1 MARKKSTEKLVRI
14 YYSKKKGEYVKKE
27 YDRDLYKYNKKDK
40 APSLFYKSGM
50 RKGQLRKNREKA
62 IDKMVDFVYKKLKGT
77 KYDNDGM
84 TTREEIELSVRQM
97 IKRAEDEKIKMKSIT
112 AERVI
117 ASYTRNKLSGMLINT
132 GQTLDEIADK
142 LDVSVEELLD
152 DKNWNFETKNPTF
165 KLPEWNEPKEFEWTD
180 YYVGD
185 SSLVTR

>member
-27 YDRDLYKYNKKDK
+27 YDRDLYKYNKSDK
-40 APSLFYKSGM
+40 APSFYYKSGEK
-50 RKGQLRKNREKA
+50 KGQLRKNREKV
-62 IDKMVDFVYKKLKGT
+62 IDKMVDFVFKKLKDT
-77 KYDNDGM
+77 KYANDEM
-84 TTREEIELSVRQM
+84 TTREEIDLSVRQL
-97 IKRAEDEKIKMKSIT
+97 IKKADDEKIKMKSIT
-112 AERVI
+112 AERII
-117 ASYTRNKLSGMLINT
+117 ASYTKNRLSGMLINT

-165 KLPEWNEPKEFEWTD
+165 KLPEWNEPKEFEWTN

-185 SSLVTR
+185 ASLVTR

>member
-27 YDRDLYKYNKKDK
+27 YDRGLYKYNKKDK
-40 APSLFYKSGM
+40 APSLYYKSGKK
-50 RKGQLRKNREKA
+50 KGQLRKNREKV
-62 IDKMVDFVYKKLKGT
+62 IDKMVDFVFKKLKGT

-84 TTREEIELSVRQM
+84 TTREDIELSVRQL
-97 IKRAEDEKIKMKSIT
+97 IKNAEDEKIKMKSIT
-112 AERVI
+112 AERII
-117 ASYTRNKLSGMLINT
+117 ASYTRNRLSGMLINT

-165 KLPEWNEPKEFEWTD
+165 KLPEWNEPKEFEWTN

-185 SSLVTR
+185 ASLVTR

>member
-40 APSLFYKSGM
+40 APSFYYKSGM
-50 RKGQLRKNREKA
+50 RKGQLRKNREKV
-62 IDKMVDFVYKKLKGT
+62 IDKMVDFVFKKLKNT
-77 KYDNDGM
+77 MYANDEM
-84 TTREEIELSVRQM
+84 TTRAEIDLRVRQM

-112 AERVI
+112 AERII
-117 ASYTRNKLSGMLINT
+117 ASYTKNRLSGMLINT

-165 KLPEWNEPKEFEWTD
+165 KLPEWNEPKEFEWTS

-185 SSLVTR
+185 ASLVTR